1 MPEGAPPPMDR
12 DSKQLVGARL
22 GQRSVFLFKKRRFNV
37 TIRRFTKFT
46 FVMVV
51 AALIAGVPPWDRIQR
66 PATSQIENL
75 HREIPIGVVLPLTGA
90 LAAPYGLPMQR
101 GFELA
106 REEINNSGVFG
117 GAKITFITEDDQGA
131 VEDAVKA
138 YNKLIDQD
146 GVPVILGPANSNQ
159 VREAF
164 PIAQQNRVVAISSL
178 SSASGLSAIG
188 DFNFRISLT
197 TNVLVPNGIRITQEK
212 LRYTKVAT
220 IYDDADLYSTDSSK
234 VVRKALTANSVE
246 ILTTEAY
253 QTGETDFST
262 QLTRI
267 KESNPDAIFISALA
281 PEMVKIM
288 IQARQLGI
296 SADIPFIV
304 PDLTGDEVAAAGDA
318 AEGAVTFTSWTSTAD
333 TPGNRAFVQNYRAK
347 YNTEPNPW
355 AAQSYAALYILAE
368 AIANAQSTDAT
379 AIRDALANTKN
390 FDTVLGKFSFNAV
403 GDAAY
408 DLMVLTVKNGNFK
421 VFE

>member
-1 MPEGAPPPMDR
+1 M
-12 DSKQLVGARL
+12 S
-22 GQRSVFLFKKRRFNV
+22 
-37 TIRRFTKFT
+37 IRRFTP
-46 FVMVV
+46 FVSALTIV
-51 AALIAGVPPWDRIQR
+51 ALIVGFSTYAQMEALSGD
-66 PATSQIENL
+66 
-75 HREIPIGVVLPLTGA
+75 IPIGVALPLTGA

-106 REEINNSGVFG
+106 REEINSSGMLG
-117 GAKITFITEDDQGA
+117 DAKITFITEDDQGA
-131 VEDAVKA
+131 VKNAVEA
-138 YNKLIDQD
+138 YNKLIHQD
-146 GVPVILGPANSNQ
+146 GVPVILGPANSSQ

-164 PIAQQNRVVAISSL
+164 PIAQKNGVVAISSL

-197 TNVLVPNGIRITQEK
+197 SDVLIPSGTKITQEK

-234 VVRKALTANSVE
+234 VVRKALTENGVE
-246 ILTTEAY
+246 ILTTETY

-267 KESNPDAIFISALA
+267 IETNPNAIFISALA
-281 PEMVKIM
+281 PEMIEIM
-288 IQARQLGI
+288 IQAHQLGI
-296 SADIPFIV
+296 PTDVPLIV
-304 PDLTGDEVAAAGDA
+304 PDLTKDEVDAAGNA
-318 AEGAVTFTSWTSTAD
+318 AEGAITFTSWTSTAN

-355 AAQSYAALYILAE
+355 AAQSYAAHHILAE

-379 AIRDALANTKN
+379 AIRDALANIKD
-390 FDTVLGKFSFNAV
+390 FDTVLGIFSFNPV
-403 GDAAY
+403 GDAVY
-408 DLMVLTVKNGNFK
+408 NLMVLTVQNGNFK

>member
-1 MPEGAPPPMDR
+1 M
-12 DSKQLVGARL
+12 
-22 GQRSVFLFKKRRFNV
+22 N
-37 TIRRFTKFT
+37 IRRVAT
-46 FVMVV
+46 FVFVL
-51 AALIAGVPPWDRIQR
+51 AITSLIMGLSTYAQMTPQMKGL
-66 PATSQIENL
+66 SG
-75 HREIPIGVVLPLTGA
+75 EISIGVVLPLTGA

-106 REEINNSGVFG
+106 REQINNSGQLG
-117 GAKITFITEDDQGA
+117 DAKITFITEDDQGA
-131 VEDAVKA
+131 VEDAVDA
-138 YNKLIDQD
+138 YNKLIHKD
-146 GVPVILGPANSNQ
+146 GVPVILGPANSSQ

-197 TNVLVPNGIRITQEK
+197 TDVLVPSGIRITQEK

-220 IYDDADLYSTDSSK
+220 IYDDIDLYSTDSNK
-234 VVRKALTANSVE
+234 IVREALTANGVE
-246 ILTTEAY
+246 ILTTETY
-253 QTGETDFST
+253 QTGGTDFSS

-281 PEMVKIM
+281 PEMIKIM
-288 IQARQLGI
+288 IQMRQLGI
-296 SADIPFIV
+296 PTDVPLIV

-318 AEGAVTFTSWTSTAD
+318 TEGAITFTSWTSTVN
-333 TPGNRAFVQNYRAK
+333 TPGNQAFVHNYRAK
-347 YNTEPNPW
+347 YGAEPSPW

-379 AIRDALANTKN
+379 AIRDVLANIKN
-390 FDTVLGKFSFNAV
+390 FDTILGKFSFNAV
-403 GDAAY
+403 GDAVY
-408 DLMVLTVKNGNFK
+408 DLMVLVVQNGSFE